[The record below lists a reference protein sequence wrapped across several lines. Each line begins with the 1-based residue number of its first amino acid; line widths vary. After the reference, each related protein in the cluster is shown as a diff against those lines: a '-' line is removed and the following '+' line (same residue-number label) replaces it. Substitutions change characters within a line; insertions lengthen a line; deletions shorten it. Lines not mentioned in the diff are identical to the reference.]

1 MCGPI
6 LQQTVPEAPPL
17 LPSLDTT
24 LKGLAHRLL
33 FPRSHPDLLFQHTL
47 STELTLLLA
56 TYMICIL
63 VHCFTLNALYIIAEE
78 RFSTTDVQ
86 ACTTTRTVPLQLYV

>member
-1 MCGPI
+1 MEIDLRGHMCGPI

-24 LKGLAHRLL
+24 PKGLAHRLL

-56 TYMICIL
+56 TYM
-63 VHCFTLNALYIIAEE
+63 HPG
-78 RFSTTDVQ
+78 
-86 ACTTTRTVPLQLYV
+86 PLFHTEYFVYNC